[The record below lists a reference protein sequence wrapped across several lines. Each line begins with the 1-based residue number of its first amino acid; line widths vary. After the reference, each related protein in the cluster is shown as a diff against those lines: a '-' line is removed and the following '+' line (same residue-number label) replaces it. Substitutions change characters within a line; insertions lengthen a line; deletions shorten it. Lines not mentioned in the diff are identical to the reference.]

1 LIRAV
6 SRGALAAGLLTM
18 ACAGRVSAQPAARRE
33 RAQININAGAQISS
47 ISLDTSSRQAVYVED
62 AVVDTSYKYRY
73 GSVFDGGISYTLA
86 GGFGVGVAMSWF
98 SQSTD
103 AEISAA
109 VPHPFFFQAPRTV
122 SGTAAAVGRDTLA
135 AHFQVIYTFRP
146 APRIEVA
153 VGAGPSFFRVRQTI
167 VDNVSFRDTYPY
179 DAPTF
184 VAASTQR
191 VSGHKAGG
199 SASADVSL
207 RLSRH
212 FGLGGMIRAS
222 KADIQLAA
230 PARTTIAK
238 SQAGGVHTGGGVR
251 IYF

>member
-1 LIRAV
+1 MRAV

-18 ACAGRVSAQPAARRE
+18 TCAGRVSAQPAARRE
-33 RAQININAGAQISS
+33 RVQISINAGAQLSS
-47 ISLDTSSRQAVYVED
+47 TSLDTSALQAVYVED

-73 GSVFDGGISYTLA
+73 GSVLDGGISYQLA
-86 GGFGVGVAMSWF
+86 GRVGVGVAASWF
-98 SQSTD
+98 SQSAD
-103 AEISAA
+103 AAISAA

-122 SGTAAAVGRDTLA
+122 SDTATALGRDTFA
-135 AHFQVIYTFRP
+135 AHFQAIYTFRP
-146 APRIEVA
+146 ARTIEVA

-167 VDNVSFRDTYPY
+167 VDHVSFRDTYPY

-191 VSGHKAGG
+191 VSGHKAGVN
-199 SASADVSL
+199 ASADVSL

-212 FGLGGMIRAS
+212 FGLGGMVRAS

-230 PARTTIAK
+230 PPRTTIGK
-238 SQAGGVHTGGGVR
+238 SKAGGVHAGGGVR